1 MQRIICSMK
10 VVLFGSQLIQLG
22 TMKKED
28 IATHSD
34 LVVFYTIFYIR
45 QWTQSPLLVDS
56 AINDLT
62 LLKELKKI
70 NHQPFERF
78 KKAMS
83 EKLECHLWF
92 LSEELVFTCLF
103 SDLLTDSQK
112 NKCAQALRSHK
123 PSEQLGKLVTP
134 TAGSSTGI
142 QDLFGPRSYLLPRL
156 LEVPADFLELPAA
169 SWSGNDSYN
178 KLKALI
184 GNLPAVNDAAERAV
198 LLGKCFHNK
207 LTSNPQQ
214 TSALYVTVPETRR
227 DLNKRRKLDV
237 MK

>member
-1 MQRIICSMK
+1 MK

-62 LLKELKKI
+62 LLKELKKM

-134 TAGSSTGI
+134 QLVARQEFRTCLG
-142 QDLFGPRSYLLPRL
+142 QGPTYSHVCLK
-156 LEVPADFLELPAA
+156 FLRTSLNYQQPH
-169 SWSGNDSYN
+169 G
-178 KLKALI
+178 
-184 GNLPAVNDAAERAV
+184 AVMSPITN
-198 LLGKCFHNK
+198 
-207 LTSNPQQ
+207 
-214 TSALYVTVPETRR
+214 
-227 DLNKRRKLDV
+227 
-237 MK
+237 